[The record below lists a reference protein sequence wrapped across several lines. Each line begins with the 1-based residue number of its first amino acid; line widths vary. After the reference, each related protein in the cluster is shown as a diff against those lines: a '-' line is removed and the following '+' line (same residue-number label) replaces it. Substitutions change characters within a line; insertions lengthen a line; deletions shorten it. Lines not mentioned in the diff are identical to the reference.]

1 MMQRGKNNTAGKGQ
15 RFCQVGPLIN
25 AAELLRRFD
34 CEPEDVFASVG
45 VLAEQLQNADDR
57 LPFVTGIRL
66 LDACA
71 SAAECEHF
79 GLLLGQQVV
88 PAYLGLV
95 GFLAQSA
102 NTVGEALQLIAKNQD
117 LNDQGGSVT
126 FSLVDG
132 YVSMGYVVHEDQLEG
147 LEQISDMTLAATCGV
162 LRALCGNS
170 WKPSEVWLHRSEPK
184 DTTPYRKLFHAPL
197 MFDQP
202 QSAMLFQER
211 WLTKPLASADPGL
224 HEFLLQNAGEVRG
237 AMHLDLLGQ
246 LHDTMQIK
254 LARQEDLSLEHF
266 CREFEMHPR
275 TLNRRLKELGTSFR
289 DERDKVRRTYAR
301 QLLASTEMSVAEIAA
316 ALGYKESS
324 SFDHAF
330 NRWEQMSPAQWRGR
344 LKSNKN

>member
-1 MMQRGKNNTAGKGQ
+1 
-15 RFCQVGPLIN
+15 VGPLIN
-25 AAELLRRFD
+25 AARLLRDFG
-34 CEPEDVFASVG
+34 CEPHAVFASMG

-57 LPFVTGIRL
+57 LPFVTGVRL

-71 SAAECEHF
+71 SATQCEHF

-95 GFLAQSA
+95 GFLAQTAS
-102 NTVGEALQLIAKNQD
+102 TVGEALQLIAKNQD

-126 FSLVDG
+126 FSISGG

-147 LEQISDMTLAATCGV
+147 LAQISDMTQAATCGV
-162 LRALCGNS
+162 LRTLCGQH
-170 WKPSEVWLHRSEPK
+170 WKPSEVWLHRKEPK
-184 DTTPYRKLFHAPL
+184 DVIPYRKLFNAPL

-202 QSAMLFQER
+202 QSALLFQER
-211 WLTKPLASADPGL
+211 WLTKPLASSDSGL
-224 HEFLLQNAGEVRG
+224 HQFLAHSAEDARG
-237 AMHLDLLGQ
+237 AMHVDLVGQ
-246 LHDTMQIK
+246 LHDMMQVK

-266 CREFEMHPR
+266 CREFDLHPR

-289 DERDKVRRTYAR
+289 DERDKVRQTYAR
-301 QLLASTEMSVAEIAA
+301 QLLASTQMSVAEIAA

-330 NRWEQMSPAQWRGR
+330 SRWEKMSPAQWRAKK
-344 LKSNKN
+344 KSKDR